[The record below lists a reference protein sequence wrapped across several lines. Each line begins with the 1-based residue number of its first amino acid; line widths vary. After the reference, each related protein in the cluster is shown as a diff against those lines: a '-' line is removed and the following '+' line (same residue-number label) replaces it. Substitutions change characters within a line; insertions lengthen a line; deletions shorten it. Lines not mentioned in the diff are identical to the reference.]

1 MIGAIF
7 GPVGSIIGGVAGGIL
22 GSLIGSFSSTK
33 TESIGKGVEL
43 TQRATKESIN
53 AREYE
58 DFKTTKTSWWGLSKK
73 ESFHTNFYD
82 ANSRA
87 LKQIQNTLRAYEY
100 ALQDIGGGLASIGV
114 DAGRYS
120 SYTEIANAGAKEL
133 IANFLD
139 IPKTITEEYTTTSFQ
154 RFDIDWTKGIQQS
167 IQDSL
172 GENQRL
178 VMAGFTLGSQAIGIV
193 ETTLTRE
200 IENPDLTA
208 VYKVWEEYAKSV
220 DKEVNEALLES
231 LNSYINTGN
240 NFQTWLYNF
249 RGQESEALKFQAELA
264 KQQVDRLMETL
275 GVSDINIDNYLEYRE
290 QAIKQSFDP
299 DTIANINALGEALM
313 ASSDATKKY
322 EEALKGENKTKLNMI
337 DPFLAKTKKLEEIQ
351 QEKDTTQEKLSV
363 QMLATLK
370 QMLRVSQES
379 LNEMEKAK

>member
-1 MIGAIF
+1 MHRFHIDI
-7 GPVGSIIGGVAGGIL
+7 S
-22 GSLIGSFSSTK
+22 
-33 TESIGKGVEL
+33 KGV
-43 TQRATKESIN
+43 QK
-53 AREYE
+53 
-58 DFKTTKTSWWGLSKK
+58 
-73 ESFHTNFYD
+73 
-82 ANSRA
+82 
-87 LKQIQNTLRAYEY
+87 
-100 ALQDIGGGLASIGV
+100 
-114 DAGRYS
+114 
-120 SYTEIANAGAKEL
+120 
-133 IANFLD
+133 
-139 IPKTITEEYTTTSFQ
+139 
-154 RFDIDWTKGIQQS
+154 S

-275 GVSDINIDNYLEYRE
+275 GASDINIDNYLEYRE